1 MLLGVPESM
10 MPFVAEKF
18 VRTNL
23 IERICLICSFVLSTG
38 VCSSASKP
46 QFEVASVKVAQAGDS
61 RMHLLG
67 DLNRNIDSI
76 GDLRLEGRRL
86 NIKGATLQYLIAVA
100 YRMSPRQVLGPSWLS
115 EKRFDVEAM
124 IPPEAAI
131 SSGNEMLQELL
142 VERFE
147 LLSHVASEE
156 KAGYF
161 LVLGKGGSKLRV
173 YSPKKLDALDP
184 VERSKQGMHKPG
196 APGSQRT
203 EMNNCSME
211 KLSELI
217 WQKIQLPVADRTGLK
232 GEYHVVL
239 EIPPPLDANDRDPL
253 ARVIEALDKMGLNLK
268 PGKIEQKTIIVDRAE
283 KVPKPN

>member
-1 MLLGVPESM
+1 MQGFMSVFATEITAM
-10 MPFVAEKF
+10 
-18 VRTNL
+18 TNL
-23 IERICLICSFVLSTG
+23 IKQVCLICPFVLLTG
-38 VCSSASKP
+38 VCSGAGKP
-46 QFEVASVKVAQAGDS
+46 QFEVASVKVAQASDS
-61 RMHLLG
+61 RMHLLW
-67 DLNRNIDSI
+67 DLNRSSHSI

-86 NIKGATLQYLIAVA
+86 NLKGATLQYLIAVA
-100 YRMSPRQVLGPSWLS
+100 YRMSPRQVIGPSWLS
-115 EKRFDVEAM
+115 EKRFDVDAI
-124 IPPEAAI
+124 IPPEASI

-142 VERFE
+142 AERFE
-147 LLSHVASEE
+147 LLSHISSEE
-156 KAGYF
+156 KSGYF

-173 YSPKKLDALDP
+173 YSPKKADALDP
-184 VERSKQGMHKPG
+184 VERMKKGMHRPG

-211 KLSELI
+211 QLTELI
-217 WQKIQLPVADRTGLK
+217 WRKIQLPLSDRTGLK